1 MTEISIGKLL
11 NARITTDYGDY
22 IEYIEGNDTLE
33 NREIAVEKLFDQV
46 EQDNYW
52 SFTTILI
59 DNGNGEYEIKFEDA
73 DIQEFYT
80 VEFYE
85 EDIPSSIRDINGVEV
100 NMDEIHIPSDGSVS
114 EWHLFE
120 ADMDRQFLPKDVKKI
135 LRHEMLVNLNNTED

>member
-1 MTEISIGKLL
+1 MTDISIGKLL

-33 NREIAVEKLFDQV
+33 NRETVVEKLFDQV

-52 SFTTILI
+52 SFTITLI
-59 DNGNGEYEIKFEDA
+59 NNGNGEYEIKFEDA

-85 EDIPSSIRDINGVEV
+85 G
-100 NMDEIHIPSDGSVS
+100 
-114 EWHLFE
+114 
-120 ADMDRQFLPKDVKKI
+120 
-135 LRHEMLVNLNNTED
+135 

>member
-11 NARITTDYGDY
+11 NARIITDYGDY

-33 NREIAVEKLFDQV
+33 NREIVIEKLFDQV

-52 SFTTILI
+52 SFTTTLI
-59 DNGNGEYEIKFEDA
+59 DNG
-73 DIQEFYT
+73 
-80 VEFYE
+80 
-85 EDIPSSIRDINGVEV
+85 NGVEV

-120 ADMDRQFLPKDVKKI
+120 ADMERQMLPKDVKKI
-135 LRHEMLVNLNNTED
+135 LRHEMWTQLDNYED